1 LTLLFSL
8 LINIILG
15 ASCIADLFED
25 VTRKHKGTYPN
36 LRGNTRVILAHGGP
50 DLVPQFEPALR
61 QEALR
66 SLQKKGIDVIL
77 NTRVSELGEG
87 FARLSTRKVDPATD
101 ELLEER
107 EESVLPIGLSVWCAG
122 TSPVPF
128 VSDLLSQLPP
138 DARYSDGRVKV
149 DHWMRAPMK
158 DERLLGS
165 VIVMGDAA
173 AFDEMGDG
181 NLLPATAQVAGQAG
195 AYVARLLNRGF
206 ELESTPPL
214 LPCVPE
220 DQDPCSVF
228 NDPQLTRWL
237 QFRGFDFSPPF
248 RFLNLGMLAYTGG
261 GEALSQVQLGDV
273 PILSVGGSVSYL
285 LWRSV
290 YLVKQVATRNR
301 ILVTF
306 DWVKSRLFG
315 RDITRL

>member
-1 LTLLFSL
+1 LFQ
-8 LINIILG
+8 
-15 ASCIADLFED
+15 D

-36 LRGNTRVILAHGGP
+36 LLNNTRVILVHGGS

-66 SLQKKGIDVIL
+66 SLQEKGIEVIL
-77 NTRVSELGEG
+77 NTRVQELGDG
-87 FARLSTRKVDPATD
+87 FARINTKKVDSETGKLLD
-101 ELLEER
+101 EL
-107 EESVLPIGLSVWCAG
+107 EESVIPIGLAVWCAG
-122 TSPVPF
+122 TAPVPF
-128 VSDLLSQLPP
+128 VSDLLSQLTQ
-138 DARYSDGRVKV
+138 DAKYQDGRVKV
-149 DHWMRAPMK
+149 DRWFRAPMA
-158 DERLLGS
+158 DNSLLGS
-165 VIVMGDAA
+165 VFVLGDAA

-181 NLLPATAQVAGQAG
+181 TLLPATAQVAGQAG

-206 ELESTPPL
+206 DLETTPPL
-214 LPCVPE
+214 LPCIDPE
-220 DQDPCSVF
+220 NDNTCDVF
-228 NDPQLTRWL
+228 YDPQLNTWL
-237 QFRGFDFSPPF
+237 KFRGFDFSPPF

-273 PILSVGGSVSYL
+273 PILSVAGSVSYL

-306 DWVKSRLFG
+306 DWWKSKVFG